1 MRRNMNFEADTV
13 VVTVLGML
21 VIVAV
26 SILAGWLWSF

>member
-1 MRRNMNFEADTV
+1 MNFEADTV

>member
-1 MRRNMNFEADTV
+1 V